1 MGRLRAR
8 VPDDTA
14 AMDLADTL
22 GGDPRVSPRGE
33 ARKKNVTF
41 TDITYVGVGN
51 GVGSTTAVA
60 KDEAMGGLSANSS
73 STPATTAAPR
83 SGHPHPDDRQ
93 EVAAFPLHE
102 GFAATRRNSSGGRRS
117 KIVSSLR
124 PNNTASTNAGAG
136 GGGGGATWAGGG
148 GGNKSSSP
156 PPPVISVHDPTHRRH
171 WQKMKHVA
179 LADKHRT
186 VPPTVAVRRAAS
198 AQGTRH
204 PSSSAPT
211 AASSVRNVLDASLAS
226 PPDVSSPPT
235 AEAAATTAAATAAQE
250 AGEAAAPATPLSSMR
265 SPSFRFRRG
274 GRSSSIGGGSI
285 RLGGG
290 AGGGGEEDSRER
302 AIAIGSQDAELIAW
316 LNSVLFFSV
325 GGAAATTPAGDDL
338 DDFAAKHKQIG

>member
-198 AQGTRH
+198 AQG
-204 PSSSAPT
+204 
-211 AASSVRNVLDASLAS
+211 
-226 PPDVSSPPT
+226 
-235 AEAAATTAAATAAQE
+235 
-250 AGEAAAPATPLSSMR
+250 
-265 SPSFRFRRG
+265 
-274 GRSSSIGGGSI
+274 
-285 RLGGG
+285 
-290 AGGGGEEDSRER
+290 
-302 AIAIGSQDAELIAW
+302 
-316 LNSVLFFSV
+316 
-325 GGAAATTPAGDDL
+325 AAATTPAGDDL
-338 DDFAAKHKQIG
+338 DDFAAKHKQIGGQAEEQRAYTEAELEAASANHL